1 MSDQPAELQLSDNP
15 AASRYEAKID
25 GQIAFAEYMLTGA
38 NITFTHTEVP
48 VGLEGQ
54 GIGSALARFALDDA
68 RARGLAV
75 IPLCPFIK
83 AFIQRHREYQPLVF
97 GYPGA
102 DSR

>member
-1 MSDQPAELQLSDNP
+1 MSDLPEGLEIHDNA
-15 AASRYEAKID
+15 AASRYETTVE
-25 GQIAFAEYMLTGA
+25 GRLAFAEYMLTGA

-48 VGLEGQ
+48 VELEGR
-54 GIGSALARFALDDA
+54 GIASQLARFALDDA

-83 AFIQRHREYQPLVF
+83 AYIARHPEYQPLVF

-102 DSR
+102 